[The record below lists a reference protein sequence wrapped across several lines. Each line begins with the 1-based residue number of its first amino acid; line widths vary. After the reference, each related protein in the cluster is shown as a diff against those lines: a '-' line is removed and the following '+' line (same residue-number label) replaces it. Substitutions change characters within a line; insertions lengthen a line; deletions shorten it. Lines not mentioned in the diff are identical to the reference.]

1 MKPAAFDYL
10 RADLAE
16 HAVSALA
23 QHGEEARILAG
34 GQSLMAVLNM
44 RLAQPSLLIDI
55 SRSAQLAEMRIEK
68 NKLCI
73 AAAVTQARVEA
84 RPGLARDL
92 PLLALAFPHISHFQ
106 IRNRGTVAG
115 SIAHADP
122 SAELPLCLLAL
133 EGEVVL
139 RRARGQR
146 VVKAQDFFTGM
157 LLTARAPDEL
167 LQEVR
172 FPLAKSGTGYGFE
185 EFAMRHGDFAV
196 CAVAAVADANSLR
209 IAVGGV
215 ADRPTA
221 VDLPPLEGSALVDA
235 LNDLAW
241 SLDARDEPQA
251 SAQLRRQLVRTLGLR
266 AANQAIAQ
274 AKKQIGSSRDSA
286 MNSARTTP

>member
-10 RADLAE
+10 RADSADA
-16 HAVSALA
+16 AVAALA
-23 QHGEEARILAG
+23 AHGDDARILAG

-55 SRSAQLAEMRIEK
+55 SRSAPLAKVSTEPGGWLRIG
-68 NKLCI
+68 
-73 AAAVTQARVEA
+73 AAATQASIEW
-84 RPGLARDL
+84 RPGLRQEL

-139 RRARGQR
+139 RNAKRTRR
-146 VVKAQDFFTGM
+146 VKAQDFFTGM
-157 LLTARAPDEL
+157 LSTARANDEL
-167 LQEVR
+167 LEAVR
-172 FPLAKSGTGYGFE
+172 FPLGQPGAGHGFE
-185 EFAMRHGDFAV
+185 EFSMRHGDFAV
-196 CAVAAVADANSLR
+196 CAVAAMADAKRLR

-221 VDLPPLEGSALVDA
+221 RDFPLLDGSALDDA
-235 LNDLAW
+235 LNEFAW

-251 SAQLRRQLVRTLGLR
+251 SAALRRQLVRRLGRR
-266 AANQAIAQ
+266 AADQALSNR
-274 AKKQIGSSRDSA
+274 SSS
-286 MNSARTTP
+286 

>member
-10 RADLAE
+10 RADQAE
-16 HAVSALA
+16 VAVAALA
-23 QHGEEARILAG
+23 RHGEDARILAG

-44 RLAQPSLLIDI
+44 RLANPALLIDI
-55 SRSAQLAEMRIEK
+55 SRSRPMAAVEVANGQLRIG
-68 NKLCI
+68 
-73 AAAVTQARVEA
+73 AAATQASVHG
-84 RPGLARDL
+84 RPGLATEL

-139 RRARGQR
+139 RRARGRR
-146 VVKAQDFFTGM
+146 VVKAADFFTGM

-167 LQEVR
+167 LEEVR
-172 FPLAKSGTGYGFE
+172 FPLAKSGTGFGFE
-185 EFAMRHGDFAV
+185 EFSMRHGDFAV
-196 CAVAAVADANSLR
+196 CAVAVVADGQRLR

-221 VDLPPLEGSALVDA
+221 RDFPLLHGSALDDA
-235 LNDLAW
+235 LNELAW
-241 SLDARDEPQA
+241 SLQARDEPQA
-251 SAQLRRQLVRTLGLR
+251 SAQLRRQLVRTLGRR
-266 AANQAIAQ
+266 AVQQALLNRHPERSTA
-274 AKKQIGSSRDSA
+274 
-286 MNSARTTP
+286 